1 MSIVLG
7 SENVFEDLGF
17 SAEEAASLQVRTD
30 LMLKLRQYILQR
42 GWSQEQAASFF
53 GETQSRISDL
63 LSGEILCFS
72 VDDLI
77 GLLMKAGMQVR
88 VEVVSKVG

>member
-7 SENVFEDLGF
+7 GENVFEDLGF

-42 GWSQEQAASFF
+42 GWSQEQAANFF
-53 GETQSRISDL
+53 GETQPRISDL
-63 LSGEILCFS
+63 MGDEVTCFS

-77 GLLMKAGMQVR
+77 HLLMRAGMQVE
-88 VEVVSKVG
+88 VEVVSRVA